1 MRRFKL
7 FALMIGAIVLVSVPA
22 SVSEQIAAGLDDDS
36 KHILGF
42 AGLTFLAA
50 LSAPHRW
57 LWRVAFAMAPV
68 AFVFEAIQMAPFIAR
83 YASMSDAL
91 CNGTGWVL
99 GMFAVLVFEC
109 ARLELRGRKAVAR
122 YFA

>member
-57 LWRVAFAMAPV
+57 LWGVAFAMAPF
-68 AFVFEAIQMAPFIAR
+68 AFEAIQMAPFIAR

-109 ARLELRGRKAVAR
+109 ARLELRGRKAVVR